1 VHLLTVRKLRR
12 RRLAVVVGVLIG
24 LAIGVRTGYNI
35 DAGMPPKVE
44 SRQYPAGIATA
55 EVLVDSP
62 TSLAVDVGGVS
73 TEIAG
78 QATDIVGVWTRAHLL
93 AGLLASSPLKDRIAR
108 DAGIA
113 PKQLVVIAP
122 TGDRPSGEDGQ
133 AVSGLNVD
141 LRKTAVIDIVVH
153 NTMPIMSMTAQARD
167 EALARRLA
175 DAAVGELRGHLAS
188 VANDATVPE
197 ARRLGVAPLG
207 ETSSATIVKGP
218 RRMLALVAF
227 LFFAGVWCT
236 AIAVGPRL
244 ARTWRE
250 TARLEAAAPPV
261 PRAGG

>member
-1 VHLLTVRKLRR
+1 M
-12 RRLAVVVGVLIG
+12 VVVGILIG
-24 LAIGVRTGYNI
+24 LAIGVRTGYSI
-35 DAGMPPKVE
+35 DAGMLPKLE
-44 SRQYPAGIATA
+44 SRQYDAGIATA
-55 EVLVDSP
+55 EVQVDSP

-93 AGLLASSPLKDRIAR
+93 AGLVASSPLKDRIAR
-108 DAGIA
+108 EAGIS
-113 PKQLVVIAP
+113 PKHLVVVAP
-122 TGDRPSGEDGQ
+122 TGDKPARDGGQ

-141 LRKTAVIDIVVH
+141 LRKTAVIDVVVH

-167 EALARRLA
+167 EVLARRLA
-175 DAAVGELRGHLAS
+175 DAAMNELRSHLAS
-188 VANDATVPE
+188 VAEDATVPE

-218 RRMLALVAF
+218 RRLVALVAF
-227 LFFAGVWCT
+227 LFFAGLWCT

-250 TARLEAAAPPV
+250 TARREAAAPPA